1 MTPRPLFFLTD
12 FGLSDPYVGIM
23 KAVALQHYPGAPL
36 VDITHAVEPGN
47 ILQGALLLQAA
58 LPWLPHNATLC
69 AVVDPSVGTPR
80 TSLVVQA
87 GEQICVGP
95 NNGVLSAAL
104 ALPGARSF
112 SLQSPS
118 ETLPSNT
125 FHGRDLYA
133 PAAALLARDG
143 LGARWPKGEAVAVCS
158 GELQNPVRVSP
169 PKPRPFSGGWAVEIL
184 FFDRFG
190 NGFLN
195 VRQIDTPMETTATLR
210 RGVEVLALGVRQ
222 TYGEVPAGEAL
233 LYWGSSGW
241 LEVGVN
247 QGSARERL
255 GLRVGEVLELTGD

>member
-1 MTPRPLFFLTD
+1 MIPRPLFFLTD

-23 KAVALQHYPGAPL
+23 KAVALQHHPGAPL
-36 VDITHAVEPGN
+36 VDITHAVEPGS
-47 ILQGALLLQAA
+47 ILHGALLLEAA
-58 LPWLPHNATLC
+58 LPWLPRNATLC
-69 AVVDPSVGTPR
+69 AVVDPGVGTHR

-87 GEQICVGP
+87 GEQTFVGP
-95 NNGVLSAAL
+95 NNGVLSAAFD
-104 ALPGARSF
+104 LPGARNF

-118 ETLPSNT
+118 KTLPSNT

-143 LGARWPKGEAVAVCS
+143 LGARWPWGESGAVCG
-158 GELQNPVRVSP
+158 GEVQNPVRVSAP
-169 PKPRPFSGGWAVEIL
+169 NPRPLSGGWAVEIL

-195 VRQIDTPMETTATLR
+195 LRQIDAALGSTATLR
-210 RGVEVLALGVRQ
+210 RGAEVLARGVRQ
-222 TYGEVPAGEAL
+222 TYGEVTPGEAL

-255 GLRVGEVLELTGD
+255 GLRLGEVLEVTGD